1 MAQQQLIGNE
11 KASTFRGKL
20 NDNFTELYGLTENK
34 LIVQG
39 FEDNY
44 ADLTTNRPAA
54 DYIDEWWGVNNAQG
68 NVVTF
73 NRKPSGIYKSDGTTW
88 KYQGISLDYLLV
100 DNNFALSD
108 NNDNTKKVQFELS
121 GISTSTTRTLTIPN
135 SNGVIALLNDLHD
148 PVTVTDSSEIDFTLT
163 NQDITAS
170 IKSGSIDYS
179 KVANDLKS
187 STAIPASDI
196 DWSSAGVFTKT
207 LTAATIFT
215 FSNLQVNKVITIV
228 LDGNYTVTWP
238 SYMDENHLI
247 SGEYDGTV
255 KNYIQVHCTNA
266 TAGSEEVWWAV
277 KTVGA

>member
-11 KASTFRGKL
+11 KASVFRGKL

-88 KYQGISLDYLLV
+88 KYQGISLDYVLV

-187 STAIPASDI
+187 STAISASDI

-207 LTAATIFT
+207 LTAATTFT

-228 LDGNYTVTWP
+228 LDGNYTITWP

>member
-11 KASTFRGKL
+11 KASVFRGKL

-54 DYIDEWWGVNNAQG
+54 DYINEWWGVNNAQG
-68 NVVTF
+68 NVLTF

-135 SNGVIALLNDLHD
+135 SNGIIALLNDLHE

-163 NQDITAS
+163 GQDITAS

-187 STAIPASDI
+187 STAISTSDI

-207 LTAATIFT
+207 LTAATTFT

-228 LDGNYTVTWP
+228 LDGNYTITWP

-277 KTVGA
+277 KAVGT